1 MHLAALMLVV
11 GSIAFAI
18 LVAQPIVAHTG
29 DEAGAEFEGLDEL
42 LLRLTGWSILVTL
55 VSGLFWLGLVA
66 ANMSGRPLG
75 EALQGDAIGIVLTRT
90 NFGRVWELRLALVA
104 LLSAYF
110 LLLRNRLRIHRGWA
124 GFRTGAAVLGAC
136 LLMSLAGAG
145 HAAGTDLSVRL
156 LHLTSDAV
164 HLLAGGVWL
173 GALVPLAYVL
183 GQVPVSATGSTLSW
197 EVSRRFSALGMA
209 SVGGV
214 LATGIVNAWLL
225 VGRLPA
231 LFDTAYGRLLLVKI
245 ALFGIMVGIAAINR
259 FHLTPR
265 LLPRDSEGAEREAAQ
280 RLRRNAIAELVLG
293 GVIVLIVGAL
303 GTMVPP
309 PHVHHH

>member
-1 MHLAALMLVV
+1 MLLV
-11 GSIAFAI
+11 GAIAFAI
-18 LVAQPIVAHTG
+18 FVSQPILARGGNEV
-29 DEAGAEFEGLDEL
+29 GAEFDGLDGL
-42 LLRLTGWSILVTL
+42 VLRLTGWSILVTL
-55 VSGLFWLGLVA
+55 VSGLLWLWLVA

-75 EALQGDAIGIVLTRT
+75 DALEGDAIGIVLTRT

-110 LLLRNRLRIHRGWA
+110 LLLRNRLRNHRGWT
-124 GFRTGAAVLGAC
+124 GFSAGAAVLGAC

-145 HAAGTDLSVRL
+145 HATGTDLSVRI
-156 LHLTSDAV
+156 LHLASDAV

-183 GQVPVSATGSTLSW
+183 GRVPVSAAGSTIPW

-214 LATGIVNAWLL
+214 GATGLVNAWLL

-231 LFDTAYGRLLLVKI
+231 LFDTAYGRLLLLKI
-245 ALFGIMVGIAAINR
+245 ALFGILVGIAAVNR
-259 FHLTPR
+259 YHLTPR
-265 LLPRDSEGAEREAAQ
+265 LLPAADSGGSERGEAE
-280 RLRRNAIAELVLG
+280 RLRRNAIAEILLG
-293 GVIVLIVGAL
+293 AAIVLIVGVL